1 MIRLK
6 HTWVCSLLL
15 IGLLSGCGSQGTNS
29 SSQATT
35 PPLAD
40 SLTIYGWPDDLDRS
54 ILEDFTSETGVLVN
68 DASYPNQET
77 AIIEL
82 QNGEHYDL
90 VVMSNELMSV
100 VIEAQLA
107 APLDRS
113 LLPNIDHLEA
123 RTLNASFDPD
133 NTYSVPFKWGTFGLL
148 LVDGTDAQY
157 FTAWRDLWTLP
168 ENDRIITYPLLRY
181 VIGFT
186 LKSLGYSINTE
197 DPDQLEAA
205 RQRLLALLPQMD
217 FASTAEAS
225 LTGYIVGGGYPVAT
239 TTSREA
245 LEAAGS
251 NVQTRYILPSDGA
264 ILWGDNFMIPTTSE
278 NVYTAHVLLNYLL
291 RPDIGARLAQYN
303 LQTTPNREARALL
316 ADSLRNNP
324 LLFPN
329 LDSLQHSE
337 RILALSAEGYRS
349 YQVIWDEVMET
360 YQQMHPSSDS

>member
-6 HTWVCSLLL
+6 QIWVCSLVLL
-15 IGLLSGCGSQGTNS
+15 WLLSGCGSRTINS
-29 SSQATT
+29 TPQATT

-40 SLTIYGWPDDLDRS
+40 SLTVYGWPDDLAPS

-68 DASYPNQET
+68 YASYPNQET
-77 AIIEL
+77 AIVEL

-113 LLPNIDHLEA
+113 LLPNIDNLEA

-148 LVDGTDAQY
+148 LADGTDAQY

-181 VIGFT
+181 VMGFT

-205 RQRLLALLPQMD
+205 RQRLLALLPQID
-217 FASTAEAS
+217 FAAAEEAS
-225 LTGYIVGGGYPVAT
+225 LTTHIVGGEYPVAT

-251 NVQTRYILPSDGA
+251 NVQTRYVLPGDGA

-278 NVYTAHVLLNYLL
+278 NVYTAHLLLNYLL

-303 LQTTPNREARALL
+303 LQTTPNREARELL
-316 ADSLRNNP
+316 AETLRNNN
-324 LLFPN
+324 LMFPN

-337 RILALSAEGYRS
+337 RILALSAEGYRN
-349 YQVIWDEVMET
+349 YQVIWDEVMDAYHE
-360 YQQMHPSSDS
+360 MHPESDS